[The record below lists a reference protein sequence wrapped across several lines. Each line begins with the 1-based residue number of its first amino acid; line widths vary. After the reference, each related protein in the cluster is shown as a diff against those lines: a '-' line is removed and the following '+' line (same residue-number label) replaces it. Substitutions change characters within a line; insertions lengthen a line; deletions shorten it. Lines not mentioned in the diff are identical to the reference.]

1 MIVEAENREPAI
13 LPSPLKTT
21 NTTSASHNLKP
32 VSASSPPKTKN
43 CKPTFVTILEIDRHR
58 PDRIIFTGKEVKV
71 TTIGFSLICLLAQ
84 HRGQV
89 MSYEDIIKK
98 LWGAETDAIYTR
110 IIQHVYK
117 FRKDILDA
125 ISNNKTNKEKVKNI
139 FKVVSGRGV
148 MLNINDAEIKIN

>member
-1 MIVEAENREPAI
+1 EPAI